1 MHVSKFYG
9 QVFQWLILPEIAPL
23 SQSCL
28 KLNKYTSDF
37 CKSLYLYKQD
47 TYLCIGYSSWHVKGK
62 MRGDEPRFP
71 ALSVTYPVVDRPP
84 GVTKPCLQRASGC
97 RPVTNSQRVGRSTGF
112 NPF

>member
-9 QVFQWLILPEIAPL
+9 QVFQWLILPEIAPP

-28 KLNKYTSDF
+28 KLNKYSSDF

-62 MRGDEPRFP
+62 MRGDEPRFH
-71 ALSVTYPVVDRPP
+71 L
-84 GVTKPCLQRASGC
+84 GVSLGLP
-97 RPVTNSQRVGRSTGF
+97 
-112 NPF
+112 